1 MPGWN
6 GGRNHFVINLHYFGI
21 SWLQRRRYLGC
32 AMIGQTHMELGNYV
46 HNFDVSVPRGQYK
59 PRIIAR
65 TLEPWLAN
73 MSLLSRFDAPR
84 DRRYWLTFKGT
95 TYYDGEEGSQ
105 RTSLLPLAARD
116 TRARP
121 VVIALQCH
129 VRARAREGGGGRVRR
144 PQS

>member
-46 HNFDVSVPRGQYK
+46 HNFDVSVPRG
-59 PRIIAR
+59 
-65 TLEPWLAN
+65 
-73 MSLLSRFDAPR
+73 
-84 DRRYWLTFKGT
+84 RRYWLTFKGT